1 MRVLVVEDYQVVR
14 DAVSQSLREEGFVT
28 DDAADGIQAKTL
40 WSAGDYDVVVLDV
53 MLPGISGMDLVASM
67 REAGDET
74 PVLMLTALDGVED
87 RIKGLNRGADDYL
100 AKPFAIGELIARVRA
115 LVRRGYGQRTPLV
128 TVGPLVVD
136 TGAQSAKVDG
146 RSVNLTAREYSLLE
160 YLALREGQVV
170 TRDEICRH
178 IYQEP
183 QKESNVVDVYVGYL
197 RKKLEGES
205 GTRLV
210 HTRRGIG
217 YLLAHV
223 EEVEEDE

>member
-14 DAVSQSLREEGFVT
+14 DAISQSLREEGFVT
-28 DDAADGIQAKTL
+28 DDAADGLQAAAL
-40 WSAGDYDVVVLDV
+40 WSGGEYDVIVLDV
-53 MLPGISGMDLVASM
+53 MLPGISGMDLVARM
-67 REAGDET
+67 RESGDIT

-100 AKPFAIGELIARVRA
+100 AKPFAIGELVARVRA
-115 LVRRGYGQRTPLV
+115 LARRAYGRRTPV
-128 TVGPLVVD
+128 INVGPLVVD
-136 TGAQSAKVDG
+136 TAAQSATVNG
-146 RSVNLTAREYSLLE
+146 RAITLTAREYSLLE

-197 RKKLEGES
+197 RKKLEGED
-205 GTRLV
+205 GPRLV
-210 HTRRGIG
+210 HTRRGVG
-217 YLLAHV
+217 YLLTHL
-223 EEVEEDE
+223 EESAG